1 MRPAPFVVALLAGLL
16 LAQPGHASLPDG
28 SVLRSA
34 GASFLDQLQ
43 AGATPGGLLSLDELS
58 FQSIS
63 SAGSRL
69 GALHAAAMP
78 ARRPET
84 YAMLL
89 AGLGLLGWIA
99 RRRTIA
105 LRAPA

>member
-1 MRPAPFVVALLAGLL
+1 VRPAPFVALLAGLL
-16 LAQPGHASLPDG
+16 LAQLGHASLLPDG
-28 SVLRSA
+28 TVLRSA
-34 GASFLDQLQ
+34 GASFLDQMQ
-43 AGATPGGLLSLDELS
+43 AGGTWDGLLSLDDSS

-63 SAGSRL
+63 SAGRRF
-69 GALHAAAMP
+69 GALHAAAKP

-89 AGLGLLGWIA
+89 AGLGLFGWIA

>member
-1 MRPAPFVVALLAGLL
+1 MKPAPFVAMLAGLL
-16 LAQPGHASLPDG
+16 LAQPAYASLQNG
-28 SVLRSA
+28 TVLRNA
-34 GASFLDQLQ
+34 GASFLDQMQ
-43 AGATPGGLLSLDELS
+43 AGGTWDGLLSLDDGS

-69 GALHAAAMP
+69 GALSAAAKP

-105 LRAPA
+105 LGAAA